1 MGRFW
6 GRLDVGAVLIFAVL
20 LLAVL
25 GSFLPQIS
33 PAVEADP
40 ERWAQWE
47 AGARARYGGLMD
59 LLTAAGAFRWFR
71 SPGVVL
77 VLVLLVAATFVC
89 TLGRWR
95 GVWRR
100 AFHRPVRCPDAVFDR
115 GPHVA
120 ALKAPSVVDLLA
132 LVRRGLE
139 GKGFRVGTTE
149 VGPADGTAGG
159 RIVYLRGDRN
169 RLAPLATLVTHAAVV
184 LLLAGA
190 ALSSAF
196 GWREVV
202 TIGPGETAEVGHG
215 SGLALRNEGF
225 AIQRYPGGSVAGY
238 EAAVAVVDAGREAA
252 RGTVRVN
259 GPLNYKGVRL
269 LLQAYAETP
278 DGARVTLLAVRDPGY
293 GPVIAAGFLLL
304 LGMTVTFNFPHCC
317 VHARIGPQG
326 TLRLAGRAD
335 RRACDFGREFA
346 AFVEGVE
353 RAVGVGE
360 EVTA

>member
-1 MGRFW
+1 MGRFL

-20 LLAVL
+20 LLAVV
-25 GSFLPQIS
+25 GSLLPQIS
-33 PAVEADP
+33 PIVEADP
-40 ERWAQWE
+40 ERRAQWE

-59 LLTAAGAFRWFR
+59 LLAAAGAFRWFR

-77 VLVLLVAATFVC
+77 ALVLLVAATFVC

-100 AFHRPVRCPDAVFDR
+100 AFHRPVRCPDAVFGR

-120 ALKAPSVVDLLA
+120 ALKAPSSVDLLA

-139 GKGFRVGTTE
+139 GKGFRVGTPE
-149 VGPADGTAGG
+149 VGPANGTAGG
-159 RIVYLRGDRN
+159 RIVYLRGDSN
-169 RLAPLATLVTHAAVV
+169 RLAPLATLVTHVAVV
-184 LLLAGA
+184 LLLVGA
-190 ALSSAF
+190 TLSSAV
-196 GWREVV
+196 GWRELI
-202 TIGPGETAEVGHG
+202 TIDPGEAVEVGHG

-225 AIQRYPGGSVAGY
+225 AIQRYPGGSVASY
-238 EAAVAVVDAGREAA
+238 EAAVSVLDAGREAA

-259 GPLNYKGVRL
+259 RPLNYEGVRL
-269 LLQAYAETP
+269 LLHAYVETP

-293 GPVIAAGFLLL
+293 GPVIVAGFLLL
-304 LGMTVTFNFPHCC
+304 LGVTVTFNFPHCC

-326 TLRLAGRAD
+326 ALCLAGRAD

-346 AFVEGVE
+346 ALVEAVE
-353 RAVGVGE
+353 RALVVGE
-360 EVTA
+360 EGTP